1 MKKTITL
8 LLMVF
13 AFSFYDANA
22 QEPYLG
28 DIKLTA
34 INFEQ
39 RGWAECNGQL
49 LSIASNTALFSLLGT
64 TYGGDGET
72 TFALP
77 DLRGRVPVHNG
88 QGPGLTNRRQGQVGG
103 TESNT
108 LTVAQ
113 MPTHTHTIN
122 AVSEDGNQ
130 SSPIGN
136 MPAGTKLLD
145 QEYSNATAAGTMN
158 SEMVNSEGGNQ
169 SVNNMQPY
177 AVVKYVIALQGL
189 FPSPN

>member
-1 MKKTITL
+1 
-8 LLMVF
+8 MVF